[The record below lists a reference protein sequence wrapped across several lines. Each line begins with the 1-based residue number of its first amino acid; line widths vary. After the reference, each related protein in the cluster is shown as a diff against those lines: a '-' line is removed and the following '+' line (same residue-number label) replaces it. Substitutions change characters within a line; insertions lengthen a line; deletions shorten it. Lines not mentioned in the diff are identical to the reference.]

1 MNRWRG
7 RRLAGLAVIILLAAA
22 AGTSVG
28 APGDDVEWWIVI
40 RDGAG
45 DELARTPLPASR
57 ELSLRYRNSLYGSL
71 AEEHFV
77 VEDGRLSLVALAAD
91 ELAVL
96 EEYYT
101 AVGGTRSDSADG
113 LRWRIGVERP
123 AIDLPLHI
131 RATALGERTLVTAGR
146 EIPLWRLVADRDATR
161 VTLSVER
168 SR

>member
-1 MNRWRG
+1 MIRWRG
-7 RRLAGLAVIILLAAA
+7 RRLAGVAVVILLAASTG
-22 AGTSVG
+22 AGIEPSG
-28 APGDDVEWWIVI
+28 GDAGWWVVI

-57 ELSLRYRNSLYGSL
+57 ELALRYRNSLYHSI

-77 VEDGRLSLVALAAD
+77 AEDGRLSLVALAAD

-101 AVGGTRSDSADG
+101 AVGGTRSDSEDG
-113 LRWRIGVERP
+113 LRWHVGVERP
-123 AIDLPLHI
+123 AIELPLSI
-131 RATALGERTLVTAGR
+131 RATALGERTLITAGR
-146 EIPLWRLVADRDATR
+146 EIPLWRLVVGRDATL